1 MGFLRFG
8 AAVLTL
14 HASLALALSTDY
26 LTSRASPNPVV
37 NQTDCVNRHYT
48 YQQLAGY
55 GVVANDARDKFGD
68 TLGGFGS
75 SIAIDRESWKKSRQ
89 GVYTG
94 ILWGLPDRGWYD
106 HDPSR
111 RD

>member
-1 MGFLRFG
+1 MAFLRFG

-14 HASLALALSTDY
+14 QSSLALALSTDY
-26 LTSRASPNPVV
+26 LTSRASTGPVV
-37 NQTDCVNRHYT
+37 NQTYCVGQQYT

-55 GVVANDARDKFGD
+55 GFVANDARDKYGD

-75 SIAIDRESWKKSRQ
+75 SIAIDRETWHKSRE
-89 GVYTG
+89 GVYTAE
-94 ILWGLPDRGWYD
+94 LWALPDRGWYD

-111 RD
+111 RP